1 MLSIHR
7 PSTDGSIGFRPSSRR
22 FLRPVTAAALI
33 GLLAA
38 SAALASSPVTNGYR
52 DQAYGGGAFRP
63 AGDNPQSKLWYT
75 DGQWFAGMFL
85 FVASGTPATPKSEY
99 HIYRLDEATHSW
111 IDTAVVVD
119 TRDQSHGD
127 YLWDESDQTLWVAS
141 TSTSNAVSIDD
152 GIRIFKY
159 TYNSVANTYTPFPAV
174 TIPNTKFVA
183 ATPTIL
189 GGSISVTI
197 DRDFER
203 AFVGGLGDGSRGALQ
218 HLRQ

>member
-7 PSTDGSIGFRPSSRR
+7 PSTDGSSGFRPSSRR

-38 SAALASSPVTNGYR
+38 SAALASTPVTNGYR

-111 IDTAVVVD
+111 IDTSVVVD

-127 YLWDESDQTLWVAS
+127 YLWDEVEQTLWVAS
-141 TSTSNAVSIDD
+141 TSTSNAVSA
-152 GIRIFKY
+152 R
-159 TYNSVANTYTPFPAV
+159 
-174 TIPNTKFVA
+174 
-183 ATPTIL
+183 
-189 GGSISVTI
+189 
-197 DRDFER
+197 
-203 AFVGGLGDGSRGALQ
+203 
-218 HLRQ
+218 